1 MSSNLDRRSDD
12 FTNGQRDVTALPL
25 DNEREEDIGVFV
37 ERLRE
42 LAEDWRYSD
51 ELIGLVVRRRWP
63 QRYDHA

>member
-1 MSSNLDRRSDD
+1 MTDDQRNLS
-12 FTNGQRDVTALPL
+12 ALPL